1 MQIVAVEMY
10 SRNLIEKRNVCIKL
24 SVLLGILIVFPAT
37 LSAQRKYFSKVDD
50 FREVTVLSTRDTLIR
65 ERKPSDFWFGL
76 QGGGLGNLAFG
87 NLNINPLGT
96 TNSTNPVAV
105 TSGNGE
111 GYYLGIVG
119 EWQRPGAAFGA
130 TLRVNVLDRRVVN
143 AIGNTNVGVITGSG
157 GDTISNAYRYESYT
171 AKMLHDYFSI
181 APEARYTLPG
191 TGIHFIGGFDLDFL
205 LSSSSETAGNR
216 KDVADISHF
225 QKDPTY
231 KPSSFRFGTHAGV
244 GVDIYSA
251 NVGGIARFK
260 LTPYVTANFGTPV
273 SVSNGSSWNTVF
285 LRAGFSAKFSF
296 DKTFD
301 TIHKY
306 DPLYVPP
313 PVYVATVQWDRG
325 LSSPSIKPVTRLEV
339 AGLEYNPVEAPG
351 IVEETEVDKGA
362 EIAEASIPETPEV
375 VPDVSASEKSPEV
388 DARNV
393 SAQATPTPPKLPS
406 VVLNKERAFTYSS
419 FTSTVPNQAAQQ
431 YLDAVAEYL
440 KANPGATV
448 RISGHSDNSGTA
460 AEQQRFSN
468 ERADNAV
475 QYLIKK
481 GIPKRRLF
489 PSGLAARRSIA
500 DNRTPQGRQKNRR
513 LEIVVVP

>member
-1 MQIVAVEMY
+1 MFKQYGIV
-10 SRNLIEKRNVCIKL
+10 NLKFGLMLFALIGVM
-24 SVLLGILIVFPAT
+24 SMAPTVLV
-37 LSAQRKYFSKVDD
+37 AQRKYYSKVDD

-65 ERKPSDFWFGL
+65 ERKPSALWFGV

-96 TNSTNPVAV
+96 TSAANRVSV

-119 EWQRPGAAFGA
+119 EWQKPGNTFGGA
-130 TLRVNVLDRRVVN
+130 LRVNLLDRRVLN
-143 AIGNTNVGVITGSG
+143 AIGSTNLGAITTG
-157 GDTISNAYRYESYT
+157 GDTITSGYQYESYS
-171 AKMLHDYFSI
+171 AKMVHDYISV
-181 APEARYTLPG
+181 APEVRFTLPG
-191 TGIHFIGGFDLDFL
+191 TGIHFLGGLDLDFL
-205 LSSSSETAGNR
+205 ISSTSETAGNR
-216 KDVADISHF
+216 KDIADISHF
-225 QKDPTY
+225 QKDPSY
-231 KPSSFRFGTHAGV
+231 NPSSFRLGAHTGV

-251 NVGGIARFK
+251 NVGGMARFK

-296 DKTFD
+296 DKTLD

-325 LSSPSIKPVTRLEV
+325 LSSPSIRPVTRLEV

-351 IVEETEVDKGA
+351 IVEEP
-362 EIAEASIPETPEV
+362 EITETPAVAEV
-375 VPDVSASEKSPEV
+375 SVPEATDIVPDISATEKESGGIAK
-388 DARNV
+388 DA
-393 SAQATPTPPKLPS
+393 SAQVTPTPVRLPS
-406 VVLNKERAFTYSS
+406 VVLNKERTFTFSS
-419 FTSTVPNQAAQQ
+419 FSSTSPNQAAQQ

-468 ERADNAV
+468 ERADYAV

>member
-1 MQIVAVEMY
+1 MVFVTRNKGVSIVIMLTALCAMIC
-10 SRNLIEKRNVCIKL
+10 L
-24 SVLLGILIVFPAT
+24 FPNSM
-37 LSAQRKYFSKVDD
+37 SAQRKYFSKVDD
-50 FREVTVLSTRDTLIR
+50 FQEVTVLSTRDTLVR
-65 ERKPSDFWFGL
+65 LRKPGDLWFGL

-87 NLNINPLGT
+87 TLNINPLGT
-96 TNSTNPVAV
+96 TSAANRVNV

-111 GYYLGIVG
+111 GYYLGIVA
-119 EWQRPGAAFGA
+119 EWQRPERAFGA
-130 TLRVNVLDRRVVN
+130 ALRVNFLDRRIIN
-143 AIGNTNVGVITGSG
+143 AFGNAQAGTITSG
-157 GDTISNAYRYESYT
+157 NDTLQAGYRYESYT
-171 AKMLHDYFSI
+171 ARLVNDYISI
-181 APEARYTLPG
+181 APEVRYTLPG
-191 TGIHFIGGFDLDFL
+191 TGIHFLGGVDLDFL
-205 LSSSSETAGNR
+205 LSASSETAGNR

-231 KPSSFRFGTHAGV
+231 KPNNFRFGAHTGV

-251 NVGGIARFK
+251 NIGGLARFK

-273 SVSNGSSWNTVF
+273 NVSNESSWNTVF
-285 LRAGFSAKFSF
+285 FRAGFSAKFSF
-296 DKTFD
+296 DKTYD
-301 TIHKY
+301 TIHAY

-313 PVYVATVQWDRG
+313 PVFVATVQWDRG
-325 LSSPSIKPVTRLEV
+325 ISSPAVRPVTRLEV

-351 IVEETEVDKGA
+351 VIEETEPPVAVADV
-362 EIAEASIPETPEV
+362 STPETEESTDMGITEKAS
-375 VPDVSASEKSPEV
+375 DVTKE
-388 DARNV
+388 V
-393 SAQATPTPPKLPS
+393 SAQVTPTQPRLPQ
-406 VVLNKERAFTYSS
+406 VVVNRERTFTYSTFS
-419 FTSTVPNQAAQQ
+419 SIVPNQAAQQ

-468 ERADNAV
+468 ERADYAV
-475 QYLIKK
+475 QYLMKK

-500 DNRTPQGRQKNRR
+500 DNRTPLGRQKNRR